1 MWNKANVLRIVRERV
16 AAELD
21 RATRRAA
28 DAAEGATHE
37 ENKPEGDKDMRSTEA
52 SYIARGQAGRVVDL
66 ERARALLAG
75 VVPRAFASGAR
86 IEATAVV
93 ELEAEDERVT
103 TYMLLPAAGGQKIE
117 QDGATLGILATT
129 SPLGRALLGARL
141 GDDLEIATPTG
152 PRKYAVVGL
161 A

>member
-1 MWNKANVLRIVRERV
+1 MLRIVRARI

-52 SYIARGQAGRVVDL
+52 SYLARGQAGRVRDL
-66 ERARALLAG
+66 ELARGLLAG
-75 VVPRAFASGAR
+75 VEPRPFAEGAR
-86 IEATAVV
+86 IEATAIV
-93 ELEAEDERVT
+93 ELEAEDERVA
-103 TYMLLPAAGGQKIE
+103 TYVLLPAAGGQKIE
-117 QDGATLGILATT
+117 RAGETLTVLATT
-129 SPLGRALLGARL
+129 SPLGRALLGARM
-141 GDDLEIATPTG
+141 GDELEVQAPTG
-152 PRKYAVVGL
+152 QRRYVVVGI